1 MREQNWEHSVPEREN
16 LLEHALVER
25 VSEEVKSRLKQKV
38 ESYRRQR
45 IDEAKLD
52 SLADQLFKMALE
64 GGSENQLEAE
74 LKQRST
80 DLVKSVLN
88 G

>member
-1 MREQNWEHSVPEREN
+1 MVLTSG
-16 LLEHALVER
+16 
-25 VSEEVKSRLKQKV
+25 STI
-38 ESYRRQR
+38 SYRRQR